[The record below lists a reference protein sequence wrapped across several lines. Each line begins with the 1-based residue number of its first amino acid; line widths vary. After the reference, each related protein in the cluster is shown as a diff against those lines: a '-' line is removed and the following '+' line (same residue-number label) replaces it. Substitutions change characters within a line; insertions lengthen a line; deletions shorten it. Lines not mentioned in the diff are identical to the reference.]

1 MNHGPE
7 IIVLPALEDNYI
19 YLICGAGEAACVD
32 PAEAGVI
39 LRELEQRSLKL
50 THILITHDHH
60 DHVAGVPELQKK
72 TGAKVVTG
80 GDPFHAVGVEFEIL
94 QTPGHTVS
102 HISFYGR
109 DAGIL
114 FCGDTMF
121 CAGCGRLF
129 GLPPALM
136 FNSLKKLAALP
147 DDTKVYCGHEYTR
160 DNLRFA
166 ASVEPQNENVARRL
180 RELRTPSVPSTIG
193 LENETNPFV
202 RSRSVAEFAE
212 RRQRK
217 DVFA

>member
-1 MNHGPE
+1 MDVTV
-7 IIVLPALEDNYI
+7 IPALEDNYI
-19 YLICGAGEAACVD
+19 YLLVAGHEAAVVD
-32 PAEAGVI
+32 PAEAEPV
-39 LRELEQRSLKL
+39 LRELEQRRLKL

-72 TGAKVVTG
+72 TGAQIITG
-80 GDPFHAVGVEFEIL
+80 GDAFHAAGAGFEIL
-94 QTPGHTVS
+94 QTPGHTAT
-102 HISFYGR
+102 HISFYSR

-129 GLPPALM
+129 GLTPALM

-166 ASVEPQNENVARRL
+166 ASVEPENEDVARCL

-193 LENETNPFV
+193 LEKKTNPFV
-202 RSRSVAEFAE
+202 RSRSVEEFAE
-212 RRQRK
+212 RRRRK